1 MNSHICVAMKS
12 GGGAVYC
19 RPISVPDPPLA
30 VGSTVSS
37 AHLVRVQQRLTRKW
51 PKVRCEHTF
60 HWKKLGVFHPPMER
74 VPPPLE
80 RWNGVSGTVE
90 RVPPR
95 RNGGT
100 RSAWKEPF
108 RC

>member
-1 MNSHICVAMKS
+1 MNSHICVAVES

-30 VGSTVSS
+30 VGSIVSS

-60 HWKKLGVFHPPMER
+60 DYL
-74 VPPPLE
+74 PLC
-80 RWNGVSGTVE
+80 SGCE
-90 RVPPR
+90 QHLLQDL
-95 RNGGT
+95 GGT
-100 RSAWKEPF
+100 FGPNRK
-108 RC
+108 R